1 MSGARKVFLRVAL
14 AAAVGLGG
22 LFAGARMQGLGVK
35 DVCAIVKNVVQ
46 ARMERRT
53 VEDRVAEILA
63 KKPGLKA
70 VAESAKGPLRIL
82 VFKQERMLEMY
93 APGWTEPRKYPM
105 TAFSGTLGP
114 KLKEGDGQIPEGVY
128 GLAYLNPNSSYHL
141 SMKVS
146 YPNAEDRAQA
156 AKDGRTNLGGDIMI
170 HGSNATVGCV
180 PVGDEAIEELF
191 YLVQAAGLRNV
202 SVVIAPY
209 DMRAGRKSELE
220 ARALHWYPALCA
232 RIAESLS
239 ATR

>member
-1 MSGARKVFLRVAL
+1 MSIVRILFVVAIG
-14 AAAVGLGG
+14 VGG

-35 DVCAIVKNVVQ
+35 DVCAIAKTVVQ
-46 ARMERRT
+46 GRLDRRT

-70 VAESAKGPLRIL
+70 VAESARGPLRIL
-82 VFKQERMLEMY
+82 VFKQERMVEVQ
-93 APGWTEPRKYPM
+93 APGWSAPRRYPM

-114 KLKEGDGQIPEGVY
+114 KLREGDGQIPEGVY

-156 AKDGRTNLGGDIMI
+156 AKEGRTNLGGDIMI

-191 YLVQAAGLRNV
+191 YFVQAVGLRNV
-202 SVVIAPY
+202 VVIMAPY
-209 DMRAGRKSELE
+209 DMRQGRRPEREQSPLP
-220 ARALHWYPALCA
+220 WYPALCD
-232 RIAESLS
+232 RIAANLP